1 MISNIFFCFLT
12 LYNFAS
18 KGEHLAS
25 FQSSLF
31 LSPYFV
37 QINLL
42 LYLQLD
48 SLLAYSYLLH
58 CTRMDKENF
67 QYIALMLYALALCL
81 TSSIRSCFLADAF
94 SRRNFSG
101 TEYGALESSL
111 FIGFL
116 LMFLLGAT
124 QIIMRKIN
132 NLRILLVA
140 NLIALAVVSLTQ
152 GLVYF
157 IEDNLAMM
165 ITSFAFRILQGVF
178 SFSSNLVQ
186 LDFTHAIFPEKFDL
200 ANGVGLL
207 GNFLGQA
214 VAGSMGCLLYDNFGY
229 LAPFLFS
236 SGITTGVAG
245 FVFLTVP
252 AITTHLC
259 NDEKER
265 LSTSKCSAQERNS
278 ICTKLLVFPMIAT
291 MLVNSNYG
299 IIQVRYIFSI
309 SSFFAEGKK
318 VKEMV

>member
-1 MISNIFFCFLT
+1 MN
-12 LYNFAS
+12 
-18 KGEHLAS
+18 
-25 FQSSLF
+25 
-31 LSPYFV
+31 
-37 QINLL
+37 
-42 LYLQLD
+42 
-48 SLLAYSYLLH
+48 
-58 CTRMDKENF
+58 KENY

-81 TSSIRSCFLADAF
+81 TSSSRSCFLADAF

-101 TEYGALESSL
+101 TQYGALESSL

-116 LMFLLGAT
+116 LMFLLRAT
-124 QIIMRKIN
+124 QIVMRKIN

-140 NLIALAVVSLTQ
+140 NLLALAVVSLTQ

-157 IEDNLAMM
+157 IEDDLAMM

-186 LDFTHAIFPEKFDL
+186 LDFTHATFSEKFDL

-236 SGITTGVAG
+236 CGITTGVAG

-259 NDEKER
+259 KDEEER
-265 LSTSKCSAQERNS
+265 PGKSSAPKTNS
-278 ICTKLLVFPMIAT
+278 MCTKLLIFPMIAT

-299 IIQVRYIFSI
+299 IIQVR
-309 SSFFAEGKK
+309 
-318 VKEMV
+318 